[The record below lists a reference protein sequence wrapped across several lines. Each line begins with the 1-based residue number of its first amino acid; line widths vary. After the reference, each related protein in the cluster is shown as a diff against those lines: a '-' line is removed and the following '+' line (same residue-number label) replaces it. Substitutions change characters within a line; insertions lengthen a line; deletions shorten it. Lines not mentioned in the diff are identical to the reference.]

1 MIEFGVDATRIEPR
15 ATWSDLRLAED
26 QVLVLQDLC
35 RQARRRR
42 TGKPRVAR
50 EPTGGTAVT
59 ALFVGGGTA
68 KTTAAEVIAGEL
80 GRDLY
85 RIDLSAVVS
94 KWADETE
101 QHLDRLFDTAERRG
115 VVLLFDESDA
125 LFGTRRDGKDGDD
138 RHVNLEVGYLL
149 DRIASHSGVV
159 ILTSNRRTTVDQAV
173 LGRIRFVVELPEPVR
188 P

>member
-101 QHLDRLFDTAERRG
+101 QHLDRLF
-115 VVLLFDESDA
+115 
-125 LFGTRRDGKDGDD
+125 
-138 RHVNLEVGYLL
+138 
-149 DRIASHSGVV
+149 
-159 ILTSNRRTTVDQAV
+159 
-173 LGRIRFVVELPEPVR
+173 ELPNAVVWCCCSTR
-188 P
+188 ATRCSARAATGRTATTAT